1 MARIFLS
8 HTWSITGDAG
18 VFIAQDLGVSTWGKL
33 TFNPAPDYETK
44 SSYQA
49 TVSISDG
56 VNTSSQ
62 DITINIL
69 DVND

>member
-1 MARIFLS
+1 M
-8 HTWSITGDAG
+8 DK
-18 VFIAQDLGVSTWGKL
+18 FIAQDLGVARWGKL